1 MSEPEVITLDAE
13 LIEKERQVL
22 RYRQAGLTFDQIA
35 TRLGYAYP
43 SGAHAAFKRAMD
55 RIKDETLA
63 NEGRALHRAR
73 LETALSAIWNKVL
86 AGDLQAIDRM
96 LRILER
102 DSKLYGLDAPIKTET
117 EVTQYDG
124 NLLRERTR
132 EIIQTIRAVRES
144 SDSVGDG
151 SSETRAITE

>member
-1 MSEPEVITLDAE
+1 
-13 LIEKERQVL
+13 
-22 RYRQAGLTFDQIA
+22 
-35 TRLGYAYP
+35 
-43 SGAHAAFKRAMD
+43 MD
-55 RIKDETLA
+55 RIKDESLA

-132 EIIQTIRAVRES
+132 EIISTIRAIRES

-151 SSETRAITE
+151 TSETGAITGG